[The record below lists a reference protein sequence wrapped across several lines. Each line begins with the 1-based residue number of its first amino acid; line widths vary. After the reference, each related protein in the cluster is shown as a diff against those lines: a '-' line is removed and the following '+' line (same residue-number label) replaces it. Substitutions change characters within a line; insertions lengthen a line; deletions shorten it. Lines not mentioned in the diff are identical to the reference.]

1 MSRGRWRNV
10 GAVVVVVVVAAAVV
24 VVGTVG
30 WCWCC
35 VGSGTVGGPGFGRS
49 ECLEKRRREPSRD
62 ERDERDESAMPV
74 MPAFLKKS
82 KYQKSG
88 YHSISQSVYM
98 CRK

>member
-10 GAVVVVVVVAAAVV
+10 GAVVVVVVVVAAVV

-49 ECLEKRRREPSRD
+49 ECLEKRREEENHRETR
-62 ERDERDESAMPV
+62 ETRETRV
-74 MPAFLKKS
+74 
-82 KYQKSG
+82 Q
-88 YHSISQSVYM
+88 
-98 CRK
+98 CR